1 MLLSYELAKGQ
12 QVAKR
17 IQEVQKVPTLM
28 DYELVD
34 LNDDQAKL
42 FIGLCE
48 FELAGRFPE
57 AFKRE
62 VELFDLYRISLRLSI
77 RLDLEVSF
85 GVIAFLAM
93 GGICSDI
100 RDISLYF
107 HAIKRYCR
115 LKSKNGFGLEDFA
128 TAFNGLVPSQKSL
141 DKAWEG
147 QKLADGTN
155 AIDHLVKYGA

>member
-12 QVAKR
+12 QVANR

-28 DYELVD
+28 DYELVE
-34 LNDDQAKL
+34 LNEDQGKL

-48 FELAGRFPE
+48 FELANRFPE

-62 VELFDLYRISLRLSI
+62 VELFDLYRISLRLST
-77 RLDLEVSF
+77 RLDLDVSF

-93 GGICSDI
+93 GGVCSSV
-100 RDISLYF
+100 RDVSLYF

-115 LKSKNGFGLEDFA
+115 LKGDNGFGLEDFA
-128 TAFNGLVPSQKSL
+128 TAFKGLVPSQKSL

-147 QKLADGTN
+147 QQLADGTN
-155 AIDHLVKYGA
+155 AVDHLVKYGA

>member
-12 QVAKR
+12 QVANR
-17 IQEVQKVPTLM
+17 TQEVQKVLTLM
-28 DYELVD
+28 DYDVVD

-48 FELAGRFPE
+48 FELTNRFPE

-62 VELFDLYRISLRLSI
+62 VELFELYKVCLRLAT

-85 GVIAFLAM
+85 GTIAFLTM
-93 GGICSDI
+93 SGTCTDV
-100 RDISLYF
+100 RDLSLYF

-115 LKSKNGFGLEDFA
+115 VKETNIFGLDDFA
-128 TAFNGLVPSQKSL
+128 TAFKGGIPSPESL

-147 QKLADGTN
+147 QRLADGTN
-155 AIDHLVKYGA
+155 AVDHLVKYGA